1 MATVVGLPGGPSPL
15 IPPVGGREGGSLSLL
30 EVMALGIL

>member
-15 IPPVGGREGGSLSLL
+15 IPPVGGGGSLSLL